1 MQKLKKNMRTHF
13 ADNGQIMRTFYADN
27 PISLL
32 EKKNF
37 RCQ

>member
-1 MQKLKKNMRTHF
+1 MRTHF

-32 EKKNF
+32 EKKNIAVVSDI
-37 RCQ
+37 R